1 MRPVNLY
8 CLTFSACG
16 QLTRIPDA
24 QTIFG
29 ALCTAIRMKD
39 GQQKL
44 EDYLASFE
52 EKPWFIHSS
61 MFPKGLFP
69 AAASPLI
76 SLKELHDSVLSQLT
90 QNRLSILESIKST
103 KKYSY
108 MSAPVFQDYYLNG
121 RTDRLLRDLQ
131 NSKIRI
137 IDKDGLGILCK
148 SAETNPDPFLI
159 RRVLQ
164 TRSGTLSNK
173 VEKDL
178 FYQEQIF
185 PSRETRFCIYVKSD
199 WPAEKLRPYFA
210 LLEYVGIGPHRS
222 VGLNLFRLESIEK
235 SSLSCKAQNEYL
247 LSGCIPHLDEFDFE
261 KSEYKIDS
269 ALYRGSYSVVRDA
282 LTGSFSRLK
291 EGSLMVPVKKKE
303 WYGRLIRTEVGGQTL
318 YHYGL
323 GVTV

>member
-1 MRPVNLY
+1 MNLY

-69 AAASPLI
+69 AAVSPLI
-76 SLKELHDSVLSQLT
+76 SLKELHDSVLSQVT
-90 QNRLSILESIKST
+90 QNRLPILESIKST

-108 MSAPVFQDYYLNG
+108 MSSSVFQDYYLKD
-121 RTDRLLRDLQ
+121 RTGRLLKDLQ
-131 NSKIRI
+131 TSKIGIR
-137 IDKDGLGILCK
+137 DQNGLSILCK
-148 SAETNPDPFLI
+148 STEYKANIFLI

-185 PSRETRFCIYVKSD
+185 PSKDSRFCIYVKSD
-199 WPAEKLRPYFA
+199 WTPEQLRPYFA

-222 VGLNLFRLESIEK
+222 TGLNLFKLETIEK
-235 SSLSCKAQNEYL
+235 SSLHSNSQKEYL
-247 LSGCIPHLDEFDFE
+247 LSGCIPEMDEFDFDQ
-261 KSEYKIDS
+261 SEYRIDS
-269 ALYRGSYSVVRDA
+269 ALFRGSYSVVRDA
-282 LTGSFSRLK
+282 LTGSFSKLK

-303 WYGRLIRTEVGGQTL
+303 WYGRLIRIDINGQTI

>member
-1 MRPVNLY
+1 MNLY

-52 EKPWFIHSS
+52 EKPWFVHSS

-76 SLKELHDSVLSQLT
+76 SLKELHDSVLSQVT
-90 QNRLSILESIKST
+90 QNRLPILESIKST

-108 MSAPVFQDYYLNG
+108 MSSSVFQDYYLKG
-121 RTDRLLRDLQ
+121 RTEKLRIDLQ
-131 NSKIRI
+131 NSRIKIS
-137 IDKDGLGILCK
+137 DQNGVSVLCK
-148 SAETNPDPFLI
+148 STETRMDPFLI
-159 RRVLQ
+159 RRILQ

-185 PSRETRFCIYVKSD
+185 PSKESRFCIYVKSD
-199 WPAEKLRPYFA
+199 WKPAQLRPYFA

-222 VGLNLFRLESIEK
+222 TGLNLFRLESIEK
-235 SSLSCKAQNEYL
+235 SSLHSDAGKEYL
-247 LSGCIPHLDEFDFE
+247 LSGCIPWMDDFDFE
-261 KSEYKIDS
+261 HSEYRIDS
-269 ALYRGSYSVVRDA
+269 ALFRGSYSIVRDA
-282 LTGSFSRLK
+282 LTGSFAKLK

-303 WYGRLIRTEVGGQTL
+303 WYGRLIRMEVNGQTI